1 MIQPFSLRLDE
12 MALMMNCELTDDPHY
27 AGLEIQV
34 FDDDRHG
41 AGILVFVERRSDR
54 RIDVYHEAGLRL
66 DRSGYGIG
74 GGLGRWEQAV
84 IDPSVVEFT
93 TTGVHVDVGL
103 TDASGRRIEV
113 RIDDRDG
120 RQRRLAALLAPMG
133 AAVEHP
139 TSLPLVWMPRFD
151 LVRDVGREPEVLIDG
166 RRAATGRLPGAAL
179 HRRRLIKV
187 AEDLCAVWVNPAQ
200 DGPLSP
206 SGPGPGVVVASAGE
220 HEARLELTPPLDLES
235 MAPRSSVEGSWTVGV
250 DAAPALTG
258 GTWRATRQDGTV
270 RLVMEVTR
278 RWRPR
283 RLPVLMR
290 LVTTVIR
297 TFRVWPTTYRW
308 EAVIELGATPTMR
321 SRWVR
326 TGAGRADDYRRATA
340 R

>member
-1 MIQPFSLRLDE
+1 
-12 MALMMNCELTDDPHY
+12 
-27 AGLEIQV
+27 
-34 FDDDRHG
+34 
-41 AGILVFVERRSDR
+41 
-54 RIDVYHEAGLRL
+54 
-66 DRSGYGIG
+66 
-74 GGLGRWEQAV
+74 
-84 IDPSVVEFT
+84 
-93 TTGVHVDVGL
+93 
-103 TDASGRRIEV
+103 
-113 RIDDRDG
+113 
-120 RQRRLAALLAPMG
+120 
-133 AAVEHP
+133 
-139 TSLPLVWMPRFD
+139 
-151 LVRDVGREPEVLIDG
+151 
-166 RRAATGRLPGAAL
+166 
-179 HRRRLIKV
+179 
-187 AEDLCAVWVNPAQ
+187 
-200 DGPLSP
+200 
-206 SGPGPGVVVASAGE
+206 
-220 HEARLELTPPLDLES
+220 